1 MSRSNHEPV
10 GFDDPDLTEDLR
22 EIETLWRK
30 RRSRKCQ
37 RKIWHLLHDILFH
50 SRELEKKVQLQGQE
64 IEQLKQLLAQVV
76 PAGQTPPPPD
86 SGRPKRKTLF
96 PMY

>member
-1 MSRSNHEPV
+1 MRRSNHETD

-37 RKIWHLLHDILFH
+37 RKMWHLLHDILFH
-50 SRELEKKVQLQGQE
+50 SRELEKKVRLQGEE
-64 IEQLKQLLAQVV
+64 IEQLKRLAG
-76 PAGQTPPPPD
+76 PAAPDGQPEPPPA
-86 SGRPKRKTLF
+86 SEKPKRKTLF